1 MALPEHERIA
11 ARLRG
16 DILRGVYNPGQALP
30 TEADMVQTF
39 GAGRSVVRRAIRM
52 LRQEGLLTVRR
63 GRGMFVQLRRHGAV
77 RYKPSQPRGGPYQTL
92 TGPLAG
98 SIRPQGVDR
107 IEATRREAR
116 WLAIDEGTE
125 VIVRRRY
132 LVGDDE
138 TPLQTYDSYL
148 PLDLI
153 ADTPLAGPGV
163 AHGGVYATLHRV
175 GLTPVKLSEEVTT
188 RMPMPEEAAVLGLG
202 ERSPVLEIVRF
213 TRIASGR
220 VIEALHIVSSGP
232 RTVAIYDELPI
243 HAEYI
248 S

>member
-1 MALPEHERIA
+1 MGLPEHERIA
-11 ARLRG
+11 ARLRD
-16 DILRGVYNPGQALP
+16 DILRGVYSPGQVLP
-30 TEADMVQTF
+30 TEADMVETF

-52 LRQEGLLTVRR
+52 LQQEGLLTVRR

-77 RYKPSQPRGGPYQTL
+77 RYKPTLPRGGPYQTL

-116 WLAIDEGTE
+116 WLAIDEGAE

-138 TPLQTYDSYL
+138 TPLQLYDSYL

-163 AHGGVYATLHRV
+163 AHGGVYATLHRA
-175 GLTPVKLSEEVTT
+175 GLTPIKFGEEVTA
-188 RMPMPEEAAVLGLG
+188 RMPMPEETAILGLG
-202 ERSPVLEIVRF
+202 ERSPVLEVVRF

-220 VIEALHIVSSGP
+220 VIEALHVVASAP
-232 RTVAIYDELPI
+232 RNVLIYADLPI
-243 HAEYI
+243 DVDCI
-248 S
+248 